1 MGFIAILT
9 AIPINKTIPINKL
22 FQLIKY

>member
-9 AIPINKTIPINKL
+9 AIPINKLFLLIN
-22 FQLIKY
+22 YSN